1 MIGNRN
7 EQILAGLMF
16 SQNDLLEDVLNNLH
30 EIDTRFTL
38 FLEEKLANTN
48 DFEEKQAFQ
57 SLYDTITHVL
67 DKVASVRG
75 KEGGR
80 YRDSIQSEVELSED
94 FTMEEIK
101 AKMREVQV
109 SNFILETRN
118 WDIWDKRV

>member
-1 MIGNRN
+1 VIGNRN

-118 WDIWDKRV
+118 